1 MDFAPVRRM
10 TRALRVIP
18 VVCAGLILA
27 ASAACTSSSSSTPTS
42 PTELNLTG
50 NWGTNMTIAGI
61 TGRMTWAL
69 TQSGTS
75 VTGPVTVAVPT
86 GTVLLNGF
94 LTGTLT
100 GSSLTYSIAV
110 GPGGIPLQP
119 SCSGQLTGTM
129 AATATTLTGPMNL
142 VSTTCTVP
150 IATQSLTL
158 TKQ

>member
-1 MDFAPVRRM
+1 MDFAHVAGM
-10 TRALRVIP
+10 TRAFRLTAI
-18 VVCAGLILA
+18 ASLGLILA
-27 ASAACTSSSSSTPTS
+27 GAAACSSESSSTPTQ
-42 PTELNLTG
+42 PTALDVTG
-50 NWGTNMTIAGI
+50 NWATNVTIAGI

-69 TQSGTS
+69 TQSGTT
-75 VTGPVTVAVPT
+75 VTGPVTVAVAT

-100 GSSLTYSIAV
+100 GSSLAYSIAV

-129 AATATTLTGPMNL
+129 AATPTTLTGPMNL

-150 IATQSLTL
+150 ITTQSLTL